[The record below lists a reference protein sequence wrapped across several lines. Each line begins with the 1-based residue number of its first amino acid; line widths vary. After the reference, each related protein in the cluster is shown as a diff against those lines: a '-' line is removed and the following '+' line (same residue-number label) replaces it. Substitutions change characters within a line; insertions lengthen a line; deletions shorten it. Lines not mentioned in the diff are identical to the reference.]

1 MLYLNLTRKV
11 FEQENHP
18 VYFSV
23 VYCYQ
28 GYKSYLS
35 LHVLICDGNLKG
47 YKMLDS
53 DCNAYLC
60 KASSATE
67 IALLSLR
74 FLYPTFTFSRQRGE
88 ANQNKLKGFI
98 CSF

>member
-11 FEQENHP
+11 FEQENYP

-47 YKMLDS
+47 YKML
-53 DCNAYLC
+53 
-60 KASSATE
+60 ATE

-74 FLYPTFTFSRQRGE
+74 FLYPTFTFSRQCGE